1 MPQLSAQLTLQKNG
15 LAATSATSSTTPSK
29 KKKFALGT
37 AFEDEEEDET
47 TMKYDAQCRRAVA
60 RMAVPRAAL
69 YTVAPEVLLGGAPTG
84 ESSLYCA
91 GAVATQILAG
101 KPLIKVSIDW
111 CCCPLTFSFAV
122 PARNGDSRALLC
134 IFFIMYL
141 HPTAS
146 DPPLHPPSQQNAA
159 AEDKQVQYVY
169 KTLGTPKPM
178 DYADFDALPL
188 AQYYGRHIVVSASV
202 DYLCVY

>member
-69 YTVAPEVLLGGAPTG
+69 YTVPPEVLLGGVPTG

-101 KPLIKVSIDW
+101 KPLIKVSSILMLLLFVTV
-111 CCCPLTFSFAV
+111 CCCRRRCHLINTSPL
-122 PARNGDSRALLC
+122 L
-134 IFFIMYL
+134 
-141 HPTAS
+141 
-146 DPPLHPPSQQNAA
+146 
-159 AEDKQVQYVY
+159 
-169 KTLGTPKPM
+169 
-178 DYADFDALPL
+178 
-188 AQYYGRHIVVSASV
+188 
-202 DYLCVY
+202 